1 MQVERKVDCWSWSW
15 SWGWGWP
22 LENVATKA
30 LESYPTL
37 KGSKK
42 RLILNEHTSSSI
54 GQVTSHMW
62 PNKVCVVYL
71 FTLLHMFEWFIA
83 WLLVNKGH
91 QNDMSYNVNLFI
103 IPCLVVNLTWLGGLI
118 WSLKEMKCFTVAIV
132 KYKIV
137 ENSIECKSVGYGN
150 GLHRMLQP
158 KLWRCIQL

>member
-1 MQVERKVDCWSWSW
+1 MELGLGMASRECCNQSFGVISNIERV
-15 SWGWGWP
+15 
-22 LENVATKA
+22 
-30 LESYPTL
+30 
-37 KGSKK
+37 KK

-103 IPCLVVNLTWLGGLI
+103 IPCLVVNLT
-118 WSLKEMKCFTVAIV
+118 
-132 KYKIV
+132 
-137 ENSIECKSVGYGN
+137 
-150 GLHRMLQP
+150 
-158 KLWRCIQL
+158 